1 MSYYEVLEVNKKAS
15 DGEIKKAY
23 RQKSLHYHPDRNN
36 SLDASDKMQQINEAY
51 TILSDKSKRRQ
62 YDLEEELGN
71 NPFSFFS
78 QAAGMPFS
86 HGPTSDESQ
95 HEINELFS
103 TLFGNMMNSNMMS
116 HNMGGHEMPNVRIFH
131 GGISPEHLFQKQT
144 NQYIKP
150 EPLTIPLT
158 ITLEQAYYGC
168 TIPVNIERWIMIG
181 DTKINEEETT
191 YVNIYEGID
200 DNEMITLEQKGN
212 VTSEQ
217 VKGDVKIAV
226 HINNNT
232 LFQRSGLDLLYD
244 KTISLKE
251 ALCGFSFDLEH
262 INNKKLAFNNKSNI
276 SVIKPNYRKKISNMG
291 MKRKGNIGNLIVTF
305 QIDFPDKFTSEQ
317 QETLNNIL

>member
-15 DGEIKKAY
+15 DGEIKRAY
-23 RQKSLHYHPDRNN
+23 REKSLHYHPDRNP

-51 TILSDKSKRRQ
+51 DVLSDKSKRRQ
-62 YDLEEELGN
+62 YDLEQKLGD

-78 QAAGMPFS
+78 QAAGMPFT
-86 HGPTSDESQ
+86 HGPTLDESQ
-95 HEINELFS
+95 HEIDELFS
-103 TLFGNMMNSNMMS
+103 TLFGNIMNQ
-116 HNMGGHEMPNVRIFH
+116 NMGGQDIPNVRIFH
-131 GGISPEHLFQKQT
+131 GGIQPEHLFRKTT
-144 NQYIKP
+144 NQYSKP

-200 DNEMITLEQKGN
+200 DNEIITIEQKGN

-226 HINNNT
+226 HIENNS
-232 LFQRSGLDLLYD
+232 LFQRSGLDLLYS

-276 SVIKPNYRKKISNMG
+276 NVIKPNYRKKIPNMG
-291 MKRKGNIGNLIVTF
+291 MKRKNNIGNLIVTF
-305 QIDFPDKFTSEQ
+305 QIDFPEKLTTEQ
-317 QETLNNIL
+317 QETLTNIL

>member
-1 MSYYEVLEVNKKAS
+1 MSYYDVLEVDKKAS
-15 DGEIKKAY
+15 DGEIKRAY
-23 RQKSLHYHPDRNN
+23 RQKSLHYHPDRNP

-51 TILSDKSKRRQ
+51 TVLSDKSKRRQ
-62 YDLEEELGN
+62 YDLEQELGN

-86 HGPTSDESQ
+86 HGPTSDESHQ
-95 HEINELFS
+95 EINELFS
-103 TLFGNMMNSNMMS
+103 TLFGNMINP
-116 HNMGGHEMPNVRIFH
+116 NMGQEMPNVRIFH
-131 GGISPEHLFQKQT
+131 GGIPSEHLFRKPT
-144 NQYIKP
+144 NQYSKP
-150 EPLTIPLT
+150 EPLTIPVN

-168 TIPVNIERWIMIG
+168 TIPVNIDRWIMIG
-181 DTKINEEETT
+181 ETKINEEETT

-226 HINNNT
+226 HIENNSC
-232 LFQRSGLDLLYD
+232 FQRSGLDLLYN

-276 SVIKPNYRKKISNMG
+276 SVIKPNYRKKIPNMG
-291 MKRKGNIGNLIVTF
+291 MKRNDNVGNLIVTF
-305 QIDFPDKFTSEQ
+305 QIDFPDKLTSEQ
-317 QETLNNIL
+317 QETLSNIL